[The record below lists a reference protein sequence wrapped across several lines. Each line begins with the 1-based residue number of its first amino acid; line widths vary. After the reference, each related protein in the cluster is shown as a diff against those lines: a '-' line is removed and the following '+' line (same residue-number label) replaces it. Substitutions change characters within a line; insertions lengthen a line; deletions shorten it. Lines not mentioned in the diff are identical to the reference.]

1 VTVDADTRTVLA
13 RWTIN
18 VLDTLVAVLDQK
30 SKSLLRSK
38 SAMAAHLFVLNNLSE
53 IEKRVR
59 NDRTMQSIIGSVTA
73 VEREQNKRG
82 SRTSS
87 GSNALQTF
95 SMPRSFEKVKRSGL
109 DGSSLW
115 KKG

>member
-1 VTVDADTRTVLA
+1 MR
-13 RWTIN
+13 
-18 VLDTLVAVLDQK
+18 
-30 SKSLLRSK
+30 
-38 SAMAAHLFVLNNLSE
+38 
-53 IEKRVR
+53 
-59 NDRTMQSIIGSVTA
+59 DRD